1 MIPAVWAGVERFFGS
16 ESPWILLIQV
26 TFGARF
32 DSDATVAACN
42 FDLSARALER
52 RAVPGGSD
60 GILCPSVTGTR
71 GRHPSYG
78 LVDNLAT
85 ASIRDRT
92 WSFS

>member
-1 MIPAVWAGVERFFGS
+1 MIPAVWEGVERFFDG

-32 DSDATVAACN
+32 DSDATVAASN
-42 FDLSARALER
+42 FDLSAWARER

-60 GILCPSVTGTR
+60 GVLCPSVTRTL

-78 LVDNLAT
+78 LVDILAT

>member
-1 MIPAVWAGVERFFGS
+1 VIPAVWEGVERFFDG

-32 DSDATVAACN
+32 DSDATVAASN
-42 FDLSARALER
+42 FDLSAWARER

-60 GILCPSVTGTR
+60 GVLCPSVTRTR
-71 GRHPSYG
+71 GRHAGYD
-78 LVDNLAT
+78 LVVILAT